1 MKLVMTLLVRDEYDV
16 VKANILFHLERGVDA
31 VVVIDNGSIDGTR
44 EILEELSKSADIR
57 IIDEPGRN
65 YDQTTWVT
73 RAALIARDEMRANW
87 VLNNDADE
95 FWVSRDGTL
104 KDVLCRAGSN
114 NVLLC
119 KRLNMVTGYDACEDR
134 LWYEWLTHRVKTPVA
149 RPKINDI
156 YTDPLPC
163 PYFYLDLPPKA
174 LARTEGLV
182 NVAQGNH
189 NASFDTG
196 ASAIT
201 APIDI
206 FHFPIRSSA
215 HFEKKITQG
224 GSAYENYDLFQ
235 KDIGWH
241 WRRWYRLY
249 QEQGLEAALKDAL
262 PSTETLT
269 ADVQNGVAIEDK
281 RFVSLAKQIVNGKSK

>member
-16 VKANILFHLERGVDA
+16 IKANILFHLERGVDA
-31 VVVIDNGSIDGTR
+31 VVVVDNGSVDGTR
-44 EILEELSKSADIR
+44 EVLEELSKSADIR

-73 RAALIARDEMRANW
+73 GAAFIARDEMGANW

-95 FWVSRDGTL
+95 FWVGRDGSL
-104 KDVLCRAGSN
+104 KDVLSQAGSN

-119 KRLNMVTGYDACEDR
+119 KRLNMVAGYNTPEDKP
-134 LWYEWLTHRVKTPVA
+134 WYERLTHRVKTPVA

-156 YTDPLPC
+156 YKDPLPC
-163 PYFYLDLPPKA
+163 PFFYLDLPPKA

-189 NASFDTG
+189 SASFETP
-196 ASAIT
+196 ASVVT

-206 FHFPIRSSA
+206 FHFPTRSSA
-215 HFEKKITQG
+215 QFERKITQG
-224 GSAYENYDLFQ
+224 GAAYENNDFFPEN
-235 KDIGWH
+235 IGWP

-249 QEQGLEAALKDAL
+249 REQGLEAALKDAL
-262 PSTETLT
+262 PSTETLA
-269 ADVQNGVAIEDK
+269 ADVRNGIAIEDR
-281 RFVSLAKQIVNGKSK
+281 RFVSLAEHIVNGTSK